1 MLCLRSA
8 ARHRFGLSSR
18 NLPLYLRSAAIYN
31 GIGIR
36 NYASPTSGKKKDD
49 APSFK
54 KIFLVAILGTL
65 VFVQAANSLDK
76 NKPKTS
82 YSEEEFENVMSGLKR
97 RVSIFPTGTL
107 NVKLIP
113 HASDSIL
120 KKVQKDSDLVIEPKA
135 VVEYFR
141 SQKDGTYEALLNE
154 VKSKNGANY
163 FERLPNGMLVM
174 LIGKYM
180 KEKCQTNDRVII
192 TDFPHNIK
200 DAIKFENDVCTV
212 SKIVTDKANSASDVC
227 QYYETVQKVEQ
238 V

>member
-1 MLCLRSA
+1 MLCLRNIVKY
-8 ARHRFGLSSR
+8 RTRLSSR
-18 NLPLYLRSAAIYN
+18 NLPSCLGGTAIYN
-31 GIGIR
+31 GVGIR
-36 NYASPTSGKKKDD
+36 SYASPTAGKKTED

-65 VFVQAANSLDK
+65 VFMQTANSLDK

-97 RVSIFPTGTL
+97 RVSLFPAGAL
-107 NVKLIP
+107 EVKLIP
-113 HASDSIL
+113 RTSEEIL
-120 KKVQKDSDLVIEPKA
+120 KKVREGSEIVIEPKE

-141 SQKDGTYEALLNE
+141 GQKDGTYEALLEE
-154 VKSKNGANY
+154 VKSKHGADY
-163 FERLPNGMLVM
+163 FEKLPNGMLVM

-180 KEKCQTNDRVII
+180 KEKCRTNDRVII
-192 TDFPHNIK
+192 ADFPHSIA

-212 SKIVTDKANSASDVC
+212 SKVVTDKANANSEVC
-227 QYYETVQKVEQ
+227 QYYETVRKVQQ